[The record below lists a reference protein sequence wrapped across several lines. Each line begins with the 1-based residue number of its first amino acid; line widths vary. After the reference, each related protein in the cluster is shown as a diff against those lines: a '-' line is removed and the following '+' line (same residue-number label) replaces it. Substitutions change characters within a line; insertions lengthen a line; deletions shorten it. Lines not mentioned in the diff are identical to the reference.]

1 MYFGA
6 AAALPLR
13 RVLDDVLTADE
24 CAELIFAQRSSCD
37 NGYMPRVTV
46 ARFFEMGR
54 RESLELGVVALAYAR
69 EKIRDLIE
77 AEADD
82 AVLVHFEWSA
92 IVCWRAGASLNAHF
106 DRNRPYLKQRHWSA
120 VCYLNGA
127 DNDSDDGLDSALP
140 AFSGGALHFEE
151 PALTVHPRRGRCV
164 IFSSG
169 DENVHRVSRVEH
181 GERYGELWFRA
192 ARGCLRRWRAL
203 ALLPRSLHCSSSS
216 RRIRRIRRRWRALA
230 LLPRSLH

>member
-1 MYFGA
+1 MMSLDSGGA
-6 AAALPLR
+6 APLR

-24 CAELIFAQRSSCD
+24 CAELIFAQRSSCN

-46 ARFFEMGR
+46 ARFFEMAR
-54 RESLELGVVALAYAR
+54 CESLELGAPALASAR

-120 VCYLNGA
+120 VVYLNDA
-127 DNDSDDGLDSALP
+127 NAASDDESSDDGLDAALP

-151 PALTVHPRRGRCV
+151 PALTVNPRRGRCV
-164 IFSSG
+164 LFSSG
-169 DENVHRVSRVEH
+169 DENMHRVSRVER
-181 GERYGELWFRA
+181 GERYGELCGTSCAFSSTSFFA
-192 ARGCLRRWRAL
+192 PFAMLT
-203 ALLPRSLHCSSSS
+203 PSSSS
-216 RRIRRIRRRWRALA
+216 LSLA
-230 LLPRSLH
+230 LSDSL